1 MRIGQWDSATAAD
14 AYVIAEIG
22 VNHNGDLS
30 LAHEMIDIAS
40 DAGANCAKFQTFH
53 ADQFCGDPTEMF
65 SYVSQ
70 GVEVTESMRDMFR
83 RFELPDDSWDGLA
96 KHCKD
101 RGVDFMTTPQ
111 DLSDLKLVSHIDL
124 PAIKVGSDDLVN
136 TWLISRY
143 RDAGLPIIL
152 SSGMADID
160 EVELALTAAGW
171 PESGDVAVLV
181 CTSTYPTPPNSANL
195 GRISTLKRTFPGLII
210 GFSDHTE
217 GAGAATV
224 ARTLGAVIFEKH
236 FTTSHDLPG
245 PDHWFSA
252 DPSDLREW
260 IDAIRNVDVLLGDG
274 VVRPTDAEHDMRRLA
289 RRAATALQDIAPDE
303 VLTEANVGLRRPAL
317 GIPPRDFEAL
327 LGKRATR
334 AIKAWE
340 PIREADAQL
349 RGAG

>member
-1 MRIGQWDSATAAD
+1 
-14 AYVIAEIG
+14 
-22 VNHNGDLS
+22 
-30 LAHEMIDIAS
+30 
-40 DAGANCAKFQTFH
+40 
-53 ADQFCGDPTEMF
+53 
-65 SYVSQ
+65 
-70 GVEVTESMRDMFR
+70 
-83 RFELPDDSWDGLA
+83 
-96 KHCKD
+96 
-101 RGVDFMTTPQ
+101 MTTPQ
-111 DLSDLKLVSHIDL
+111 DLSDLALVRHIDL

-143 RDAGLPIIL
+143 REEGLPIIL
-152 SSGMADID
+152 STGMADIE

-171 PESGDVAVLV
+171 SDSGDVAVLV
-181 CTSTYPTPPNSANL
+181 CTSTYPTPPSSANL
-195 GRISTLKRTFPGLII
+195 ARITTLKRTFPGLVV

-260 IDAIRNVDVLLGDG
+260 IDAIRSVDVLLGDG
-274 VVRPTDAEHDMRRLA
+274 VVRPTEAERAMRRLA
-289 RRAATALQDIAPDE
+289 RRAATALQDIAPNE

-317 GIPPRDFEAL
+317 GVPPSDFETL

-340 PIREADAQL
+340 PIHEADVQL
-349 RGAG
+349 RGHG